1 MAAALT
7 GTFQIVIFGR
17 HILLIFTL
25 YKFKK
30 MKEVCDKLK
39 QTNLRNDLDDLQYTM
54 RKFENSSVAHNVSH
68 LRERYKLISQMI
80 SDAQR

>member
-1 MAAALT
+1 M
-7 GTFQIVIFGR
+7 VDK
-17 HILLIFTL
+17 FTEEYL
-25 YKFKK
+25 GLQEQLKK